1 MRIRPVAPGDHPV
14 LAEMRYEFRA
24 ELGEPSEPRDEFTV
38 RMEGWLDRHLLHDE
52 PTWQGWLALEGD
64 PSTDAGCPIG
74 HVFLHLVE
82 KVPNPMPELELIGY
96 VTNLYVVPGCRGRG
110 VGAALLSRATDEA
123 RSSGC
128 DSMVLWPSPRSITLY
143 ERHGYRR
150 PARVMELGSS
160 AGELHHR
167 S

>member
-14 LAEMRYEFRA
+14 LAEMRYEFRG
-24 ELGEPSEPRDEFTV
+24 ELGEPCEPRDEFVV
-38 RMEGWLDRHLLHDE
+38 RMEGWLDRHLLQSE
-52 PTWQGWLALEGD
+52 PSWQGWLALEGGASPGGD
-64 PSTDAGCPIG
+64 SPIG

-96 VTNLYVVPGCRGRG
+96 VTNLYVVPRCRGRG
-110 VGAALLSRATDEA
+110 VGAALLSRATDESRA
-123 RSSGC
+123 RGC
-128 DSMVLWPSPRSITLY
+128 DSVVLWPSPRSITLY

-150 PARVMELGSS
+150 AARAMELAPGE
-160 AGELHHR
+160 ELHR

>member
-1 MRIRPVAPGDHPV
+1 MRIRPMASGDHPV

-24 ELGEPSEPRDEFTV
+24 ELGEPSEPHDEFVV
-38 RMEGWLDRHLLHDE
+38 RMRGWLDRHLLDSE
-52 PTWQGWLALEGD
+52 PSWQGWLALDED
-64 PSTDAGCPIG
+64 SSTDGNSPIG

-96 VTNLYVVPGCRGRG
+96 VTNLYVVPRYRGRG
-110 VGAALLSRATDEA
+110 VGAALLSHATDEA
-123 RSSGC
+123 RARSCGSV
-128 DSMVLWPSPRSITLY
+128 VLWPSPRSITLY

-160 AGELHHR
+160 GEELHR